1 MTRDPGAPIPEASG
15 GFSIARRL
23 LLTAVAVLGL
33 ASLVLLAISDVSSR
47 RAADAAFD
55 RLLAASA
62 FSIAGAVQAEGGRVT
77 VELPY
82 AALSMLGF
90 SAEDRIF
97 YDVRG
102 PDGASVTGYA
112 DLGDGLP
119 AARSAE
125 PRFDDGTYR
134 GDAVRI
140 VTVGRLV
147 TIGEKPGWVT
157 VRVAETREAR
167 SALATDLLK
176 GALLP
181 LAVLVGLALLLLR
194 IGVGRSLA
202 PLRTLERELS
212 GRRSNDLSPVRV
224 PVPAEVRELVG
235 ALNGFMGRLD
245 NVVARLSALVADAAH
260 QVRTP
265 LASLRAQAEVA
276 LGETDPVRL
285 KERLARVHH
294 NAVHASQLIGQILM
308 DATIVHRLESRDDEA
323 ILVPVVIED
332 ALQGLDEEGAAR
344 LRTSVDPDL
353 GDAMLRGDR
362 VALREMLKN
371 LVENALTHAPDGPVE
386 LSATRT
392 AEGRLRLAVA
402 DRGPGIPDEE
412 KALVLQR
419 FRRGKAA
426 RAGTGSGLGL
436 SIVESVSQAHG
447 GSLGLADRPGGGLVA
462 TVDLPLVAPAAATM
476 RGGLAALA
484 LAASVLLLPGYAT
497 EARAAEP
504 VVTEYPAAQASTG
517 TLVIAG
523 ATDRQQFDP
532 VIRDFQANQPGV
544 SVTYV
549 ELDTGDLQNRFLAGT
564 ISPRPDLLISSAAD
578 LQVKL
583 ANDGYALRHDSEA
596 TRRLPHWARWR
607 SEVFG
612 FTFEPAVIVLNPDLV
627 EAAERPASRLALAQ
641 LLERNVHRF
650 AGKVATYDIATSGVG
665 HLLAAQDSQV
675 SSLFWRLATALGSVG
690 VRLHCCSGEMID
702 LVESGDYAIAYNVL
716 GSYAAARKVA
726 GARIEIVM
734 PSDYTLVLSR
744 VMLIPRTAPRPDLA
758 GAFVDHV
765 LSPEG
770 QRVVSEKAGLGSVMS
785 GETDPPSASVKGPLQ
800 PIAIGPWLL
809 AFLDQQ
815 RRSRFLQTWLQIV
828 SGT

>member
-1 MTRDPGAPIPEASG
+1 MTPDPGPPPETAG

-112 DLGDGLP
+112 DLGEGLP
-119 AARSAE
+119 PASAAE
-125 PRFDDGTYR
+125 PRFDDGSYR

-147 TIGEKPGWVT
+147 TIADRPGWVT

-167 SALATDLLK
+167 RALARDLLQ

-202 PLRTLERELS
+202 PLRALEQELS

-224 PVPAEVRELVG
+224 PVPSEVRELVG

-245 NVVARLSALVADAAH
+245 KVVARLSALVADAAH

-276 LGETDPVRL
+276 LGETDPARL
-285 KERLARVHH
+285 HERLARVHH

-308 DATIVHRLESRDDEA
+308 DATIVHRLESREDQA
-323 ILVPVVIED
+323 VPVAVVVDD
-332 ALQGLDEEGAAR
+332 ALQGLDEERAQR
-344 LRTSVDPDL
+344 LHATIAPDL
-353 GDAMLRGDR
+353 ADAVLEGDR

-371 LVENALTHAPDGPVE
+371 LVENALTHAPDGAVE
-386 LSATRT
+386 LTAART
-392 AEGRLRLAVA
+392 PDGRLRLAVA

-419 FRRGKAA
+419 FRRGKGA

-436 SIVESVSQAHG
+436 SIVESVCQAHG

-462 TVDLPLVAPAAATM
+462 TIDLPLRGEAASGA
-476 RGGLAALA
+476 GAGLRALA
-484 LAASVLLLPGYAT
+484 LAGLLVLLPVLAPPAG
-497 EARAAEP
+497 AAEP
-504 VVTEYPAAQASTG
+504 VVTDYPASQASG
-517 TLVIAG
+517 ATLVIAG

-532 VIRDFQANQPGV
+532 VIRDFQASRPGIG
-544 SVTYV
+544 VTYV
-549 ELDTGDLQNRFLAGT
+549 ELDTGDLQRRFLEGA
-564 ISPRPDLLISSAAD
+564 IRPRPDLLISSAAD

-583 ANDGYALRHDSEA
+583 ANDGYALRHESEA
-596 TRRLPHWARWR
+596 TRRLPAWARWR

-627 EAAERPASRLALAQ
+627 APAERPASRLALAQ

-675 SSLFWRLATALGSVG
+675 SSLFWRLATALGSAG

-716 GSYAAARKVA
+716 GSYAAARKAA

-744 VMLIPRTAPRPDLA
+744 TMLIPRSAPRPDLA
-758 GAFVDHV
+758 GAFIDHV

-770 QRVVSEKAGLGSVMS
+770 QKVVAEQAGLGSVMT
-785 GETDPPSASVKGPLQ
+785 GETDLSKASVKGPLQ
-800 PIAIGPWLL
+800 PIAVGPWLL